1 MTHDPDIPSSEN
13 DAGQSPGHSSDDA
26 HGDDST
32 SADAY
37 VQRLLDGD
45 LAPHEE
51 SDALHAIAD
60 DAEARS
66 TLRFELQWSPAAAR
80 SAASPPPQFADNV
93 MAAILEDAPSTAENS
108 LSDDGSVRDRITRWL
123 ESLSSPVELRVHP
136 LPAFLVILGI
146 MVGVWGLRGT
156 IDPTSLGE
164 RRAPIAEQ
172 TTGSGAASGAS
183 QPEETTRIASESG
196 ETVWIRFVYTG
207 DAAESVAVA
216 GDFSKWEPIPLS
228 SRTVNGQIIWTGLVP
243 VRRGEHEY
251 QFVINGER
259 WVTDPLAPIQRN
271 DGFGATNAVLKL

>member
-1 MTHDPDIPSSEN
+1 MTHDSDAPLPED
-13 DAGQSPGHSSDDA
+13 DAGDTPRDA
-26 HGDDST
+26 

-37 VQRLLDGD
+37 VQRLIDGD

-51 SDALHAIAD
+51 SEALHAIAD
-60 DAEARS
+60 DADARS
-66 TLRFELQWSPAAAR
+66 TLRFELQWSPDAAR
-80 SAASPPPQFADNV
+80 SAGSPPPQFADNV
-93 MAAILEDAPSTAENS
+93 MAAIQDKASSKAGAKSKAGAETSGETTVFDHMAGWLKSLGAPI
-108 LSDDGSVRDRITRWL
+108 D
-123 ESLSSPVELRVHP
+123 LRVRP
-136 LPAFLVILGI
+136 LPALLI
-146 MVGVWGLRGT
+146 MMGMLVGVWGLRGAV
-156 IDPTSLGE
+156 DATSTRTDG
-164 RRAPIAEQ
+164 APIAEQ
-172 TTGSGAASGAS
+172 AAGERSSA
-183 QPEETTRIASESG
+183 ETTRVASRSG

-207 DAAESVAVA
+207 DDAESVAVA